1 MADNIVVEIA
11 ARLVS
16 LQGKDYIHNIILM
29 NVSMH
34 QSLANREFWYN
45 ETWCLEETKLS
56 VCSSKAVASAVH
68 DNLIYSHL
76 FVSYSVFIE
85 NGNIFR
91 AKWLKRKWNE

>member
-34 QSLANREFWYN
+34 QSLANREF
-45 ETWCLEETKLS
+45 
-56 VCSSKAVASAVH
+56 
-68 DNLIYSHL
+68 
-76 FVSYSVFIE
+76 
-85 NGNIFR
+85 
-91 AKWLKRKWNE
+91 